1 MKTGIK
7 KQKVKFIVTD
17 EYREWIALIKDRI
30 KNSQIKASIKV
41 NRELL
46 ELYWH
51 IGEDIVNRQKHSK
64 WGEGLLRQMSI
75 DLKNTFPDMAGF
87 SETNLKTMRL
97 WYRFYA
103 EAVNGQQV
111 VDELRCDDIFRLITT
126 IPWGHNQRIIFKCKD
141 VREAVFYAQ
150 YTLENNWSRDVL
162 EHQIESGLYER
173 KGRAITN
180 FKDKLPTKASD
191 LAIQTLKDPYS
202 FDFL

>member
-1 MKTGIK
+1 M
-7 KQKVKFIVTD
+7 
-17 EYREWIALIKDRI
+17 
-30 KNSQIKASIKV
+30 

-75 DLKNTFPDMAGF
+75 DLKKTFPDMTGF

-111 VDELRCDDIFRLITT
+111 VDELRSDDIFRLITT
-126 IPWGHNQRIIFKCKD
+126 IPWGHNQRIIFKCND

-150 YTLENNWSRDVL
+150 YTLEKPVPSSNRNCVL
-162 EHQIESGLYER
+162 SL
-173 KGRAITN
+173 KFVMA
-180 FKDKLPTKASD
+180 LPLRSYNP
-191 LAIQTLKDPYS
+191 LSI
-202 FDFL
+202 

>member
-75 DLKNTFPDMAGF
+75 DLKNTFPDMAG
-87 SETNLKTMRL
+87 
-97 WYRFYA
+97 
-103 EAVNGQQV
+103 
-111 VDELRCDDIFRLITT
+111 IFRNEFENDAVMVSLLCRSCKWSTSCR
-126 IPWGHNQRIIFKCKD
+126 RIE
-141 VREAVFYAQ
+141 V
-150 YTLENNWSRDVL
+150 
-162 EHQIESGLYER
+162 
-173 KGRAITN
+173 
-180 FKDKLPTKASD
+180 
-191 LAIQTLKDPYS
+191 
-202 FDFL
+202 